1 MDKSAIG
8 RGRIAIAL
16 VFALSCF
23 GLLLFLW
30 TTFGGPVPL
39 QPKGYQA
46 KILLPEAPL
55 LPVQADVRVSGVPIG
70 KIQKIERSGHNV
82 LATVQIEPR
91 YAPLRKDV
99 KVTVRRKTLL
109 GEGYLELTPGQPN
122 APLLAENGTIPTSQV
137 RDPVALDEFFSAF
150 DKPTRLALERW
161 LDGWSKGLR
170 GGSQPLN
177 NALGHLPGASEGASD
192 LLGEL
197 RRQRSAVSRL
207 FRDTGRT
214 FAAIGAHRDRVDAL
228 IRNTRELFDTTAAS
242 DRDLQATIAAL
253 PGFLDALRASSSAVR
268 RAAVPATP
276 LLRELRPVARTLP
289 RTLQATDRVAPVL
302 RAIAKPLDRVTAVAP
317 RGLSAAT
324 AIVRGSQPLFRQLDA
339 VSRYVVPVI
348 DFAWAYRREITTSWG
363 KTAAATQ
370 PTYPDPRTGRPIHYL
385 RAPIV
390 VGVDSVNGVTKRA
403 PHSRANAYMAP
414 GGLDEFIKGPLKT
427 LDCSNTRNAAQLPA
441 LGGSPPCIEQGPWT
455 FRGKTAQFP
464 LQMIPAP

>member
-1 MDKSAIG
+1 MDKNAITKG
-8 RGRIAIAL
+8 KIAISL

-55 LPVQADVRVSGVPIG
+55 LPVQADIRVSGVPIG

-82 LATVQIEPR
+82 LATVQIQER

-109 GEGYLELTPGQPN
+109 GEGYLELTPGHAN
-122 APLLAENGTIPTSQV
+122 APLLPENATIPPSQV
-137 RDPVALDEFFSAF
+137 RDPVALDQFFSAF

-161 LDGWSKGLR
+161 LQGWSKGLD
-170 GGSQPLN
+170 GGGQPLN
-177 NALGHLPGASEGASD
+177 NALGNLSGASESASD
-192 LLGEL
+192 LLSEL
-197 RRQRSAVSRL
+197 RRQRSAVSTL

-228 IRNTRELFDTTAAS
+228 IRNARELFDTTAAS
-242 DRDLQATIAAL
+242 DRDVQATFHAL
-253 PGFLDALRASSSAVR
+253 PGFLDALRASSAATR
-268 RAAVPATP
+268 RAAVPTTP

-317 RGLSAAT
+317 RGLNAAS
-324 AIVRGSQPLFRQLDA
+324 AIVRGSQPLFKA
-339 VSRYVVPVI
+339 VEPLTRYVVPVL
-348 DFAWAYRREITTSWG
+348 DFAWAYRREITTSWA

-370 PTYPDPRTGRPIHYL
+370 GTYPDPRTNRPIHYL
-385 RAPIV
+385 RSPIV
-390 VGVDSVNGVTKRA
+390 LGVESLNGSKQRA
-403 PHSRANAYMAP
+403 PYSRANAYMAP
-414 GGLDEFIKGPLKT
+414 GGLDEFLKGPLKT
-427 LDCSNTRNAAQLPA
+427 LDCGNEKNPIAIPA